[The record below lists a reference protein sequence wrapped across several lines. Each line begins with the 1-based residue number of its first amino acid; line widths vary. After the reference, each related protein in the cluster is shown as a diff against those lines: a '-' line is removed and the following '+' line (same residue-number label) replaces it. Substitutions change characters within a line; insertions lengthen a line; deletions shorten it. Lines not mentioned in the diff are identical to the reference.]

1 MSESSN
7 DKRQSEHAPRAGV
20 FFAEETPTHEKEMH
34 PMTVISMLKDE
45 LRRSQEHIY
54 ELYRHIAELTKGENE
69 DVS

>member
-1 MSESSN
+1 MN
-7 DKRQSEHAPRAGV
+7 DNASKSRSPETRFTGKK

-34 PMTVISMLKDE
+34 PLTVISMLKDE